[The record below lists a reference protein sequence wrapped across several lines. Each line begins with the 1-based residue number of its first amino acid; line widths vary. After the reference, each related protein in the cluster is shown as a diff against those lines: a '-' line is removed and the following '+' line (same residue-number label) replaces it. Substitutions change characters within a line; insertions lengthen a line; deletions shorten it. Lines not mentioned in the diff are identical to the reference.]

1 MCQAFAGEQSFL
13 LHCEERSRKNGY
25 EAFKNGEPRENAKQ
39 LPLPSDSK
47 HWAIGWDIAQAG
59 KELW

>member
-13 LHCEERSRKNGY
+13 LHCEESYRKRGY
-25 EAFKNGEPRENAKQ
+25 EAFNKGEPRDNGKKFYI
-39 LPLPSDSK
+39 PSERK
-47 HWAIGWDIAQAG
+47 HWTIGWDIAQAG